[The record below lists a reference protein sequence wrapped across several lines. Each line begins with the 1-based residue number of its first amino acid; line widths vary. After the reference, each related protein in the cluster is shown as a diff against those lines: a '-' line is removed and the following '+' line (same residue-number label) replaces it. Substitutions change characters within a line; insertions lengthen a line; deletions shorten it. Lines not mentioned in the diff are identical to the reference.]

1 MIKYSNFLF
10 SILIKK
16 IGLYITFVVF
26 CAAFFG
32 IFIAGYQNN
41 PVEQLLFP
49 ISTFTKWFPFV
60 FSTIFI
66 LIASIRIFKTGEQDG
81 TELLISSKPLSRTQ
95 IIFARFF
102 VLLVLIIVFQTLSF
116 GFYILVSQVD
126 TNATGNEKLKFA
138 ATMALGGAITSLL
151 LMAIIIIVSSI
162 MGRIGTLV
170 IGILFATSIPIVSF
184 IIVPFANATSPVDK
198 YLDHKTYNYLS
209 PTRKD
214 ADFVYDPSIQKTNL
228 AHLNF
233 WDPGDKKRFEENKN
247 SWYHQAK
254 YGDVW
259 YQWNRFYSLLE
270 PKVFKTSSDNDFAIK
285 SISYNEVYESELKRM
300 MEEAKQITVNSYTMN
315 SRESDGE
322 IIIQRLSSF
331 IAFFSKDE
339 IDFEKNHMASFF
351 QKYGKETYKNLTKFK
366 GFLWR
371 ELNKKGTK
379 FDEWMNEN
387 YISKLASSK
396 KRLIYNEKR
405 ENELQ
410 DLMSNLFFGRNVK
423 IKSKYYRILL
433 WRAINDFQNNNDDIS
448 RYSKQ
453 ERTNNDLSRPLNF
466 FDNSIYTY
474 YFYSKNHASVGRWS
488 SIINTKN
495 FSGSGGESDDFNFE
509 SFSKN
514 YFVTTNAKLE
524 NFLDQNPII
533 IFWSGVGVFLLGT
546 SIVIYFRR
554 DFR

>member
-41 PVEQLLFP
+41 PAEQLLFP

-126 TNATGNEKLKFA
+126 TNATGQEKLKFA

-214 ADFVYDPSIQKTNL
+214 ADSIYDPSIQETNL

-233 WDPGDKKRFEENKN
+233 WDPGDKKRFEENKK

-285 SISYNEVYESELKRM
+285 SVSYNQVYESEFKRM
-300 MEEAKQITVNSYTMN
+300 MEEAKQITVNSYMMN
-315 SRESDGE
+315 ASESYGE
-322 IIIQRLSSF
+322 FTIQLVNRF

-351 QKYGKETYKNLTKFK
+351 QKYGKDKYKNLTKFK
-366 GFLWR
+366 GSLWT
-371 ELNKKGTK
+371 ELNGKRTQ
-379 FDEWMNEN
+379 FDEWRDEN
-387 YISKLASSK
+387 SIAILASSK

-405 ENELQ
+405 ENKLQ
-410 DLMSNLFFGRNVK
+410 YLMSNLFFGRNVN

-453 ERTNNDLSRPLNF
+453 ERTAGDLSRRLNF
-466 FDNSIYTY
+466 FDNSIYQY
-474 YFYSKNHASVGRWS
+474 YFDSRNLASVGRWS
-488 SIINTKN
+488 SKINTKS
-495 FSGSGGESDDFNFE
+495 FGGERADDINFE
-509 SFSKN
+509 AFSKN

-524 NFLDQNPII
+524 NFLDQDPII
-533 IFWSGVGVFLLGT
+533 IFWSGIGVFLLGT
-546 SIVIYFRR
+546 SILIYFRR